1 MPELLNQLLAEPAA
15 ALVQEGFT
23 GVDAEWWWER
33 RIDAGIAVCQEF
45 DPSIPIRAVAEKTG
59 RPVPEVQEIA
69 LRELG
74 LEDPDPVVLTFELPG
89 TTETRDAF
97 RELQERSRVPEGLA
111 ANLYRRIE
119 DAVRKG

>member
-1 MPELLNQLLAEPAA
+1 MPEALNQLLSEPAA
-15 ALVQEGFT
+15 ALVHEGFT

-33 RIDAGIAVCQEF
+33 RIDAGIAICQEF
-45 DPSIPIRAVAEKTG
+45 DPSFAIRAIAEKTG
-59 RPVPEVQEIA
+59 RPVPEVEEIA

-74 LEDPDPVVLTFELPG
+74 LEDPEPVVLTFELPG

-97 RELQERSRVPEGLA
+97 RALEERSRVPEGLA

-119 DAVRKG
+119 EAVRKG

>member
-1 MPELLNQLLAEPAA
+1 MPEALNQLLSEPAA
-15 ALVQEGFT
+15 ALVHESFA

-45 DPSIPIRAVAEKTG
+45 NPSVAIRAVAERTG
-59 RPVPEVQEIA
+59 RPVAEVEEIV

-74 LEDPDPVVLTFELPG
+74 LEDAEPVVLTFELPG

-97 RELQERSRVPEGLA
+97 RALEERSRAPEGLA
-111 ANLYRRIE
+111 TSLYRRIE
-119 DAVRKG
+119 EAVRRA

>member
-1 MPELLNQLLAEPAA
+1 MPEVLNQLLAEPAT
-15 ALVQEGFT
+15 ALVQESFT

-45 DPSIPIRAVAEKTG
+45 DPSIPIRAVAERTG
-59 RPVPEVQEIA
+59 RPVPEVEEVA

-74 LEDPDPVVLTFELPG
+74 LEDLEPVVLTFELPG
-89 TTETRDAF
+89 TTETREAF
-97 RELQERSRVPEGLA
+97 LALQERSRAPEGLA

>member
-1 MPELLNQLLAEPAA
+1 MPEALNQLLSEPAA
-15 ALVQEGFT
+15 ALVHEGFT

-33 RIDAGIAVCQEF
+33 RIDAGIAICQEF
-45 DPSIPIRAVAEKTG
+45 DPSVPIREVAERTG
-59 RPVPEVQEIA
+59 RPVPEVEEIA

-74 LEDPDPVVLTFELPG
+74 LEDPEPVVLTFELPG

-97 RELQERSRVPEGLA
+97 RALEERSRVPEGLA

-119 DAVRKG
+119 EAVRKG